1 MVELEAL
8 VAFAGRLRDAGV
20 VAGTGQVETA
30 ARALAA
36 VDADDARDALRAVF
50 CSRAEDLA
58 RFDAVWAQLQPA
70 VDPQAAMALPRVVAP
85 EGPTPLR
92 GRPAREQGEEDAE
105 ARPAAWSAVE
115 LLRDRDL
122 AELDDAER
130 AAARALLARL
140 GRRRPTRPSR
150 RLRAARARAPR
161 PDLQRTARAALRRG
175 GEPVDR
181 AWRAPGRATRP
192 VVLVL
197 DVSGSMAPYATM
209 LLVYAQAMVADRRR
223 VEAFAFGT
231 RLTRITLELAGRD
244 AATAVARAGGAAA
257 DWAGGTRI
265 GASLATLNREHGR
278 LVGRGAVVVVA
289 SDGWDRGDPEQVA
302 AEMARLARTAHRVV
316 WLNPLSARP
325 GYEPLARGMA
335 AALPHIDHFLAGHSV
350 RSLEELARVLEEELG

>member
-1 MVELEAL
+1 
-8 VAFAGRLRDAGV
+8 
-20 VAGTGQVETA
+20 
-30 ARALAA
+30 
-36 VDADDARDALRAVF
+36 
-50 CSRAEDLA
+50 
-58 RFDAVWAQLQPA
+58 
-70 VDPQAAMALPRVVAP
+70 VAP
-85 EGPTPLR
+85 EGPAPLR
-92 GRPAREQGEEDAE
+92 GTPVGEQGEEDAE
-105 ARPAAWSAVE
+105 ARPAAWSDVE

-140 GRRRPTRPSR
+140 SRRGPTRASR
-150 RLRAARARAPR
+150 RLRPARLRSAR

-181 AWRAPGRATRP
+181 AWLAPGRAARP

-209 LLVYAQAMVADRRR
+209 LLVYAQAMVAERRR

-231 RLTRITLELAGRD
+231 RLTRITRELAGRD
-244 AATAVARAGGAAA
+244 AAAAVARAGAAVV
-257 DWAGGTRI
+257 DWAGGTRM
-265 GASLATLNREHGR
+265 GASLAALNREHGR

-289 SDGWDRGDPEQVA
+289 SDGWDRGDPAQVA
-302 AEMARLARTAHRVV
+302 AEMARLARTAHRTV

-335 AALPHIDHFLAGHSV
+335 AALPHVDHFLAGHSV
-350 RSLEELARVLEEELG
+350 RSLEELATLLEEEI